1 MDNIIKFIVSSEYVT
16 AQPDEEVHDVVYSID
31 KNFLLGA
38 AVSATSLLINS
49 KKKFNLHFFTDFIND
64 DYLNKFHELAKKF
77 KANVYLYMVDNTSF
91 AHFPVRAKWT
101 IATYYRFIAFDYLS
115 NVKNRQ
121 KALYLDADVVC
132 KNNPDALFDI
142 DLSTKYAAVIPD
154 LDSVQQKC
162 EARLGL
168 PGLAGNYFNAGV
180 IYLNLAQ
187 WKAHSLTEKSLA
199 MIGDKEVEYSFL
211 DQDILNILFCANCVL
226 LPGKYNQIYDAA
238 HHFGARTL
246 HKAHQ
251 TITDDTVFI
260 HYTSNSKPWLQ
271 WMRYPSSHWFDL
283 AFAQSPWHGSPLHD
297 AHSVNLL
304 KLRSKHEYR
313 QKKYLR
319 SLLTQIRY
327 LYKKLTP
334 AHPPKPF

>member
-1 MDNIIKFIVSSEYVT
+1 MDNIIKFIVSNEYVS
-16 AQPDEEVHDVVYSID
+16 AQPGEEVHDVIYSID

-38 AVSATSLLINS
+38 AVSATSILINS
-49 KKKFNLHFFTDFIND
+49 QQKFNFHFFTDFIND
-64 DYLNKFHELAKKF
+64 DYLNKFNELAKKF
-77 KANVYLYMVDNTSF
+77 KTNIYIYMVDNSSF

-101 IATYYRFIAFDYLS
+101 VATYYRFIAFHYLA
-115 NVKNRQ
+115 NVKNRS

-132 KNNPDALFDI
+132 KNSPDALFD
-142 DLSTKYAAVIPD
+142 LSLDGKYAAVIPD
-154 LDSVQQKC
+154 LDTVQQKC

-180 IYLNLAQ
+180 IYLNLNE
-187 WKAHSLTEKSLA
+187 WKANNLTDKSLA
-199 MIGDKEVEYSFL
+199 MIGDKSVEYSFL
-211 DQDILNILFCANCVL
+211 DQDILNILFCGNSVL

-246 HKAHQ
+246 HEAHQ
-251 TITDDTVFI
+251 TITDETVFI

-283 AFAQSPWHGSPLHD
+283 AFEQSPWHGSPLHD

-313 QKKYLR
+313 QKHYLR
-319 SLLTQIRY
+319 SLLTQVRY

-334 AHPPKPF
+334 GNPPRPF